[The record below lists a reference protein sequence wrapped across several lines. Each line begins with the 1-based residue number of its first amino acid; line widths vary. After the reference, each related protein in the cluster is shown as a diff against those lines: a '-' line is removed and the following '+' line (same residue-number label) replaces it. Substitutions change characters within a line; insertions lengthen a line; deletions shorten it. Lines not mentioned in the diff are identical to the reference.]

1 MFIQGMKGLLII
13 GIFLLLAACSSS
25 GKTYHTIKVAKPIYH
40 HGYYKNS
47 RWHKK
52 LQVGRVRIRWFEKQG
67 AKTVRMK
74 G

>member
-1 MFIQGMKGLLII
+1 MLSSMKQLLVIGLL
-13 GIFLLLAACSSS
+13 LMLSACSASD
-25 GKTYHTIKVAKPIYH
+25 KTYHTIKVAKPIYH
-40 HGYYKNS
+40 HTWYKNS

-52 LQVGRVRIRWFEKQG
+52 LQVGRIRIRWFEKQG

>member
-1 MFIQGMKGLLII
+1 MKLIFAI
-13 GIFLLLAACSSS
+13 CLALLLSSCQLVRS
-25 GKTYHTIKVAKPIYH
+25 ITGQGGHTVKVKKPIYH

-47 RWHKK
+47 SWHKK

-67 AKTVRMK
+67 AKTVRMR